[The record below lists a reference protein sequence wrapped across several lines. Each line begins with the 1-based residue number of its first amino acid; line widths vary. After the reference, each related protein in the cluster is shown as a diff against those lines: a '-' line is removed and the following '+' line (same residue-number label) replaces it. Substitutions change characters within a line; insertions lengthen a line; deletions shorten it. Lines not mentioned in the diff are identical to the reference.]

1 MNYYIGSKR
10 RFEMNSKEFGQN
22 LASLLE
28 KRGVSQ
34 SELAKRTGLTTAAI
48 SRYITGKREPR
59 GFVVAQIAEAIGV
72 TADEL
77 LGLPSSESSLSSAVS
92 LVASNPRALSA
103 EEREAIIRSLISL
116 SEERL

>member
-1 MNYYIGSKR
+1 MD
-10 RFEMNSKEFGQN
+10 EKEFGNN
-22 LASLLE
+22 LAALLV

-48 SRYITGKREPR
+48 SRYITGKRQPR

-72 TADEL
+72 TTDEL
-77 LGLPSSESSLSSAVS
+77 LGLPSNQSSLSSAVS
-92 LVASNPRALSA
+92 LVARNPQALSP